1 MACFHASGNC
11 PVDNEQLNRSQKG
24 DDRGLESY
32 FKILLLR
39 VSGPAALPVFND
51 LRQVSTSDGDKCML
65 SIVSL
70 CLFSKLS
77 SGSDAFVSLVVFV
90 KRKNH

>member
-1 MACFHASGNC
+1 MLVCFHASGNC

-24 DDRGLESY
+24 DDRGLKSS

-51 LRQVSTSDGDKCML
+51 LRQSFDFRGE
-65 SIVSL
+65 
-70 CLFSKLS
+70 
-77 SGSDAFVSLVVFV
+77 
-90 KRKNH
+90 